1 MISSAFENDLTCQLC
16 HKLFESPRVLPCLH
30 ITCKACIET
39 LKPSRDGG
47 VFCPLCETPA
57 LLPQEDVTKLPTAS
71 FISNMIDVTQTL
83 KRAHESNIVCDN
95 CCSKDATAYC
105 TDCALF
111 QCEDCCKSHDV
122 LKVLKE
128 HKVTTLKE
136 LDRCNFRTKTTPS
149 MCSKH
154 TLGKLEL
161 YCCDCECLVCIECA
175 YLDHPKQ
182 NHSVKPAMDIAF
194 SIKEDIKTSMASLAA
209 SATQLQGILA
219 STSQR
224 VVALLEQE
232 QIIIQ
237 LIKELSDQLMPSLMS
252 ERDTVLH
259 RGQNLFN
266 LMKSELQSQARS
278 MELFQVKIRTV
289 LSFLKCLTEH
299 SCDEEVVYMK
309 QIVCTRIEQL
319 KKMFRE
325 LNNSLVLV
333 HMEWLR
339 EVCKELQLELKSDAG
354 LFTGKSVKMA
364 AMQCI

>member
-16 HKLFESPRVLPCLH
+16 HKLFEHPKVLPCLH
-30 ITCKACIET
+30 IMCKACIET

-83 KRAHESNIVCDN
+83 KRAHNIVCDN

-128 HKVTTLKE
+128 HKVTTIKE
-136 LDRCNFRTKTTPS
+136 LDRCNFPTKTAPS

-182 NHSVKPAMDIAF
+182 NRSVKPARDIAF
-194 SIKEDIKTSMASLAA
+194 STSK
-209 SATQLQGILA
+209 LQW
-219 STSQR
+219 
-224 VVALLEQE
+224 
-232 QIIIQ
+232 
-237 LIKELSDQLMPSLMS
+237 PP
-252 ERDTVLH
+252 
-259 RGQNLFN
+259 
-266 LMKSELQSQARS
+266 
-278 MELFQVKIRTV
+278 
-289 LSFLKCLTEH
+289 
-299 SCDEEVVYMK
+299 
-309 QIVCTRIEQL
+309 
-319 KKMFRE
+319 
-325 LNNSLVLV
+325 
-333 HMEWLR
+333 
-339 EVCKELQLELKSDAG
+339 
-354 LFTGKSVKMA
+354 
-364 AMQCI
+364 

>member
-1 MISSAFENDLTCQLC
+1 M
-16 HKLFESPRVLPCLH
+16 
-30 ITCKACIET
+30 CKACIET

-57 LLPQEDVTKLPTAS
+57 FLPQEDVTKLPTAS

-83 KRAHESNIVCDN
+83 KRAHENNIVCDN

-128 HKVTTLKE
+128 HKVTTIE
-136 LDRCNFRTKTTPS
+136 LDRCNFPTKTAPS

-154 TLGKLEL
+154 SLGKLEL
-161 YCCDCECLVCIECA
+161 YCYDCESLVCIECA
-175 YLDHPKQ
+175 YLNHPKQ
-182 NHSVKPAMDIAF
+182 NHSVKPARVIAF
-194 SIKEDIKTSMASLAA
+194 SFKEDIKTSITSLAA

-237 LIKELSDQLMPSLMS
+237 LIKELSDQLMPSLKS

-259 RGQNLFN
+259 RGQNLFD
-266 LMKSELQSQARS
+266 LMKSELQIQARS
-278 MELFQVKIRTV
+278 MELSQVKIRTCSAE
-289 LSFLKCLTEH
+289 LF
-299 SCDEEVVYMK
+299 EVP
-309 QIVCTRIEQL
+309 
-319 KKMFRE
+319 
-325 LNNSLVLV
+325 N
-333 HMEWLR
+333 
-339 EVCKELQLELKSDAG
+339 
-354 LFTGKSVKMA
+354 
-364 AMQCI
+364 